1 MRAFSLVLALLVLGA
16 CLPLGGCQ
24 TGQSGD
30 LLSPFRGGYTADL
43 EGVCDGTSFAA
54 SLTQTPD
61 EQGGYALTLTFYAPE
76 GLSGTVLHK
85 SGRGELSLTAGGV
98 TLTGEACAGFAD
110 LLTLFPAEGEVE
122 RITLLDGGNTQVSG
136 QGFSLE
142 LLASGVPLRI
152 ERPRIKA
159 TIVQF
164 SAE

>member
-1 MRAFSLVLALLVLGA
+1 MRVFSLVLALAVLA
-16 CLPLGGCQ
+16 VCLPLGGCQ

-43 EGVCDGTSFAA
+43 EGVCGGQSFSAR
-54 SLTQTPD
+54 LCQTPD
-61 EQGGYALTLTFYAPE
+61 GQGGYALTLTFYAPA

-85 SGRGELSLTAGGV
+85 SGGGELSLTAGGV
-98 TLTGEACAGFAD
+98 TLMGEAAAGLAD
-110 LLTLFPAEGEVE
+110 LLALFPAEGEVE
-122 RITLLDGGNTQVSG
+122 RITLLEGGNTLVTG

-142 LLASGVPLRI
+142 LLASGIPLRI

-164 SAE
+164 CAE